1 MTTPIF
7 LSSSYRY
14 FERGPVTDVQTIMDD
29 FADEVINHNTPAW
42 TNPSGTIYKSPV
54 DGDGRFFQ
62 VNLSRVDAQKLTME
76 LTDQNAVSIMIRR
89 IIIPSTSAVMV
100 RIYTGEFHFCIDV
113 ECPGADPEYFWGG
126 ILDLSPESQ
135 STHTKYVWGF
145 GSCNNTTE
153 VYSNGYFQ
161 SVFMFDD
168 AASAS
173 VRRINHFVC
182 EISGRTRPRLD
193 LMGYMLF
200 YPLMFYVQPVGG
212 GDYKYAGRAYQQVLV
227 PDIYGQA
234 GTEITIPIDVGITGT
249 FRILGGLVDPEPAT
263 GVDPV
268 GAYRVAI
275 RVA

>member
-1 MTTPIF
+1 MTAPIF

-14 FERGPVTDVQTIMDD
+14 FERGAVVDVQTIMDD

-89 IIIPSTSAVMV
+89 IIIPSVYGSMV
-100 RIYTGEFHFCIDV
+100 RIYTGQYHFCIDV

-126 ILDLSPESQ
+126 ILDLSPEAQ
-135 STHTKYVWGF
+135 STHIKYVWGW
-145 GSCNNTTE
+145 GSRNNTTE
-153 VYSNGYFQ
+153 VYSDGYFENAY
-161 SVFMFDD
+161 MLDN
-168 AASAS
+168 ATAAS
-173 VRRINHFVC
+173 VRRINQMAGQLT
-182 EISGRTRPRLD
+182 GRARPRLD

-212 GDYKYAGRAYQQVLV
+212 GDFKYAGRACQQVLV
-227 PDIYGQA
+227 PDIYGQP
-234 GTEITIPIDVGITGT
+234 GTTITIPVDVGVTGI
-249 FRILGGLVDPEPAT
+249 FRVLGGIVDPEPSG